1 MHFHLAA
8 SHDQSKSKHTLPLK
22 ESAQT
27 TFKIIAKSTRNHHIP
42 WLKALFP
49 DVLSV
54 GKELND
60 AEWFSMML
68 NNYHVVGKLSI
79 HLTYF
84 VSPISSGIDQKSQPP
99 KLLRSAEGVAPRY
112 RSLPASV
119 AVPMSPGFQRCHWDP
134 ELTLLPQKDGVGV
147 CRCL

>member
-84 VSPISSGIDQKSQPP
+84 VSPHFFGNRSEIATTEAAEICRGRGSEISIPSRFSSRANEPWLPKVPLGSGADTPTS
-99 KLLRSAEGVAPRY
+99 EGRG
-112 RSLPASV
+112 RSL
-119 AVPMSPGFQRCHWDP
+119 
-134 ELTLLPQKDGVGV
+134 
-147 CRCL
+147 